1 MESGTYDI
9 YLAGSEKGWGGDPHH
24 GELEGSA
31 LFGELV
37 DGCIDGN

>member
-9 YLAGSEKGWGGDPHH
+9 NLAGSEKGWGGDPHP

-31 LFGELV
+31 FFGEL
-37 DGCIDGN
+37 IDGRIDGD